1 MESLNQ
7 KAKTKPQPVNRV
19 VLSDSTA
26 QKLDAWAEQMEML
39 CPGIRLK
46 RQQLIEWLV
55 NEKGPQ
61 LGTSDQRSVKDQFYD
76 DVELAAWALEQLKA
90 AKAKNEKLSLSD
102 LLKRGVIG
110 RNESE
115 PKKVKKKSPPTS
127 QTEVPQI
134 EGAATTQIGTE

>member
-1 MESLNQ
+1 MESISQ

-26 QKLDAWAEQMEML
+26 QKLDAWAEQMEAFCL
-39 CPGIRLK
+39 GIRLK

-61 LGTSDQRSVKDQFYD
+61 LGTSDQRSIKDQFYD

-110 RNESE
+110 RNQSE

-134 EGAATTQIGTE
+134 EGAVTAQIETK

>member
-26 QKLDAWAEQMEML
+26 QKLDAWAKQMEVY

-102 LLKRGVIG
+102 LLKRGVVG

-127 QTEVPQI
+127 QNEVPQI
-134 EGAATTQIGTE
+134 EGADTAQIGTK

>member
-26 QKLDAWAEQMEML
+26 QKLDAWAEQMEMY

-102 LLKRGVIG
+102 LLKRGVTG

-115 PKKVKKKSPPTS
+115 PKKVRKKSPPTS
-127 QTEVPQI
+127 QNEVPQI
-134 EGAATTQIGTE
+134 EGATAAQLEAK